1 MGKGGRR
8 EEEGGRKE
16 KGGYETPEVEKGGMR
31 ANQKHQQPYKKTV
44 KQKRQGP
51 NNAPAT
57 KQNICGQA
65 PHLTS
70 GKFDPYVAQ
79 GSDPMVSDPMVSD
92 MSAHVHKNIH
102 SSGSNIYIYIYIYIY
117 ISTPP
122 HKEETLLIKR
132 VS

>member
-1 MGKGGRR
+1 MKEGERKRADTKRR
-8 EEEGGRKE
+8 KWKR
-16 KGGYETPEVEKGGMR
+16 EVCGPIK
-31 ANQKHQQPYKKTV
+31 NTCNHTKKRTV

-57 KQNICGQA
+57 KQNICGQV
-65 PHLTS
+65 PHLTP
-70 GKFDPYVAQ
+70 GPFDPYVAQ

-102 SSGSNIYIYIYIYIY
+102 SSGSNIYIYI
-117 ISTPP
+117 STPP